1 MSSHQSNFNEKLI
14 DTESGSYIKTYRHP
28 HCPGWRIILTNS
40 NIPLATS
47 DTGIKEHFIGNT
59 SFQYVSEVLNSR
71 QKKGP
76 AQLSEFLNIVLTV
89 WRTFCEG
96 KEECAVWLD
105 KLLVEELDTYVVE
118 ETNITRELEKSTRE
132 WATLYMFQTRSNYA
146 NSDTRAEAL
155 TNMFR
160 ERTSA
165 IDRTWREQG
174 LTGSSEPRSPL
185 EHSGHSRSAR
195 TNPVRTQSTAGSQR
209 GANTP
214 VQNAASQAANNLRL
228 VAQLEIQTARLNTA
242 IQFAATSEAAA
253 ALADLAANQDG
264 NLGAEVQPGTFNHRE
279 AADTAAARVVARQA
293 DIARTQADI
302 VNLGLARP
310 TRSTTSSQGL
320 QRKTLGCTWNIQRRW
335 T

>member
-28 HCPGWRIILTNS
+28 HRPGWRIILTNS

-47 DTGIKEHFIGNT
+47 DTGIKGYFIGNT

-89 WRTFCEG
+89 WHTFCEG
-96 KEECAVWLD
+96 NEECAVWLD

-118 ETNITRELEKSTRE
+118 ETNITRELEKFTKE

-146 NSDTRAEAL
+146 NSDSRSAAL

-160 ERTSA
+160 ERSLVT
-165 IDRTWREQG
+165 DRTWREQG
-174 LTGSSEPRSPL
+174 LTGTSETAPRSPL
-185 EHSGHSRSAR
+185 EHSGHSRSQTNPAR
-195 TNPVRTQSTAGSQR
+195 THSTAGSQR

-214 VQNAASQAANNLRL
+214 VQSATTQAANNLRL
-228 VAQLEIQTARLNTA
+228 VAQLEAQNARLA
-242 IQFAATSEAAA
+242 GARQFA
-253 ALADLAANQDG
+253 
-264 NLGAEVQPGTFNHRE
+264 VQ
-279 AADTAAARVVARQA
+279 
-293 DIARTQADI
+293 
-302 VNLGLARP
+302 
-310 TRSTTSSQGL
+310 S
-320 QRKTLGCTWNIQRRW
+320 
-335 T
+335 